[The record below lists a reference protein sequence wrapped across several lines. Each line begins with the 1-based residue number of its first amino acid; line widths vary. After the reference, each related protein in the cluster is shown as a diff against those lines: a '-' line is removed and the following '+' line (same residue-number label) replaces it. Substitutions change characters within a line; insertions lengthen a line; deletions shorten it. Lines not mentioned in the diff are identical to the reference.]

1 MAKGE
6 KRLSAGE
13 WAMIITGIIATILF
27 AIAII
32 TSLIR

>member
-1 MAKGE
+1 MPKRE
-6 KRLSAGE
+6 KKLSTGE

-32 TSLIR
+32 ASLIR